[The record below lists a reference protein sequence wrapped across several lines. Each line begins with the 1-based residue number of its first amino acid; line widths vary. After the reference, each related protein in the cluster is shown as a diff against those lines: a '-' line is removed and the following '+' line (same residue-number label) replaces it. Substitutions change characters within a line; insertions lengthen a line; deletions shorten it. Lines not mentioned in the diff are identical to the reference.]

1 MEDFIEQSRLSMHH
15 DDKPTKTSNTME
27 LLDREKSPKK
37 CQTENLVED
46 FSPTYKIYIA
56 ANNSTSVASD
66 REPSTKT
73 KPKPTI

>member
-1 MEDFIEQSRLSMHH
+1 MYKYMEDFIEQSRLSMHH
-15 DDKPTKTSNTME
+15 DDKVAVDQSQ
-27 LLDREKSPKK
+27 EKSTKK

-56 ANNSTSVASD
+56 ANNSPSVASD

-73 KPKPTI
+73 KSTI